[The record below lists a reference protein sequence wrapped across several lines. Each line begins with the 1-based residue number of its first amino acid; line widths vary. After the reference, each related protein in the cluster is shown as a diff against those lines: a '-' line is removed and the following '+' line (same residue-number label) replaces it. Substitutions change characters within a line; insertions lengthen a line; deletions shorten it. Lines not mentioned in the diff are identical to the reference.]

1 MAAYRIRKGEDRDL
15 SLIFAF
21 IKNLAEYEKMSD
33 QVLADE
39 DLLYEWLFEKKIAE
53 VYFLMEGEK
62 EVAFVLFF
70 HNFSTFQGRA
80 GLYVEDIFVLPEY
93 RGHGYGKALFQWMA
107 KIAMDRGCS
116 RMEWTCLHW
125 NEPSIRFYRSLGAVP
140 MDQWILFRL
149 TGPALE
155 ELGKGSADE
164 R

>member
-1 MAAYRIRKGEDRDL
+1 MAAYTIRKGEGQDI

-21 IKNLAEYEKMSD
+21 IQNLAAYEKMSGE
-33 QVLADE
+33 VIANE

-70 HNFSTFQGRA
+70 HNFSTFQGRG

-93 RGHGYGKALFQWMA
+93 RGHGYGKALFHFVA
-107 KIAMDRGCS
+107 EIARERGCS
-116 RMEWTCLHW
+116 RMEWTCLNW

-149 TGPALE
+149 SGQALE
-155 ELGKGSADE
+155 DLGKE
-164 R
+164 